1 MGKRIMAMV
10 VALGMVLSVGA
21 ISFAVEATTPF
32 WANVN
37 TINASISFSSGNAVC
52 SVTILG
58 KAGTTSISATC
69 TLQRKVGTS
78 YITVGSWSASSSS
91 QTLSSSKSYAAT
103 SGQTYRLSVTAKVTK
118 SGTVENISFT
128 SLDYMRP

>member
-1 MGKRIMAMV
+1 MGRRIMAMV
-10 VALGMVLSVGA
+10 VALGMVLSVGT
-21 ISFAVEATTPF
+21 ISVAVEAATPL

-37 TINASISFSSGNAVC
+37 ATTASISFSGGNAGC
-52 SVTILG
+52 TVTIIG
-58 KAGTTSISATC
+58 KTGTTSISATC

-78 YITVGSWSASSSS
+78 YTTVGSWSASSSS

-128 SLDYMRP
+128 SPDYTRP